1 MTYLLLNSKIAPRF
15 TTIYFIVTGTKKLF
29 KTRYLLWFISQKDTN
44 NATSKK
50 QTLYLVTILQLTIKL
65 AFTPIDLSAQRRLIL
80 FKPKV
85 RYQTRQK
92 WLKMLIKP
100 NQRASL
106 SVTKNGNLN
115 TTALALAFYCIFVS
129 NGVRIWSINFINLMK
144 KIW

>member
-1 MTYLLLNSKIAPRF
+1 MLQALKSSLKQDICFDLSHKKTQITLLA
-15 TTIYFIVTGTKKLF
+15 
-29 KTRYLLWFISQKDTN
+29 
-44 NATSKK
+44 KK
-50 QTLYLVTILQLTIKL
+50 QNLHLVTILQPTIKL

-129 NGVRIWSINFINLMK
+129 NGVRI
-144 KIW
+144 